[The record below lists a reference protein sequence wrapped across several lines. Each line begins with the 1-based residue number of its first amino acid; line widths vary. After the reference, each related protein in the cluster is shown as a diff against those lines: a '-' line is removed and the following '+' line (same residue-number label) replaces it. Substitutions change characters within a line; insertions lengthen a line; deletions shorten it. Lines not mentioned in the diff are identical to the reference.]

1 MDKEYV
7 DELKQLDASIRHY
20 KKQLKAKPFKLYF
33 DKEDSHDIA
42 RRVIAIKEKRI
53 KEIKSYYE

>member
-7 DELKQLDASIRHY
+7 DELKQLNAAISHY
-20 KKQLKAKPFKLYF
+20 KNQLRKPAWKYTF
-33 DKEDSHDIA
+33 DNENSHDIA
-42 RRVIAIKEKRI
+42 RRVIARKEKRI